1 MKYEPEVGT
10 VFRSQPRLRLPSH
23 RRLRRRRSLRALLP
37 RAFRAARS
45 PHPPQPQGFVTGS
58 LAAVA
63 AGCVTHP
70 IDLVKVRMQLA
81 GSAGELAHGP
91 PPGLLGTA
99 AAVVRA
105 DGVRGL
111 YSGISGSVLRQTTT
125 IGARLGFY
133 DAIKNRVAPADG
145 SPLPML
151 QLVACGLAAGAA
163 SAALCNPAELVLVRM
178 QADGRLPLAQ
188 QRGYAHAGDALA
200 RISREEGVAALWR
213 GTSPT
218 VARAMV
224 VTAAQMS
231 FYDRAKGALL
241 GFLPDAPATHGLAS
255 LVAGGAA
262 ALSSNP
268 FDVVKTRLQNM
279 APRADGRMPYSG
291 FFDCFITTARTEGI
305 TALYKVRL
313 VMRVLAV
320 RWADKDVQ
328 RRGCLQRGRGR
339 RRSTPC
345 ASLRWSSCA
354 RS

>member
-1 MKYEPEVGT
+1 
-10 VFRSQPRLRLPSH
+10 
-23 RRLRRRRSLRALLP
+23 
-37 RAFRAARS
+37 
-45 PHPPQPQGFVTGS
+45 VTGS